1 MWLFETCTTND
12 EVVSCIIV
20 LAEILDYFLFNAK
33 IPKAVC
39 FIWLRCSLGCF
50 LLKKMHSKGAFIL
63 CIVITWHSKPRFA
76 F

>member
-12 EVVSCIIV
+12 EVVSCITV
-20 LAEILDYFLFNAK
+20 LAEILHYLLFNAK

-50 LLKKMHSKGAFIL
+50 LLKKNAQQGSIHIVHCYHMAFE
-63 CIVITWHSKPRFA
+63 A
-76 F
+76 